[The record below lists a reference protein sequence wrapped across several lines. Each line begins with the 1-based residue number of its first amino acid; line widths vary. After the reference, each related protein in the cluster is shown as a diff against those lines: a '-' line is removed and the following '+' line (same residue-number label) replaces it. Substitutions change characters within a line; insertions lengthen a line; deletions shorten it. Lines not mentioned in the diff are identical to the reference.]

1 MNWHNFTFSDKRG
14 HRLRRHFVFWLL
26 WFIYFTA
33 SYYHYQQT
41 GLERAEFELWN
52 APFVIKTILLLILHV
67 LSCYFFINFLM
78 PRYLF
83 TKKYTALALGTLVL
97 SFLILMGSYFFH
109 RTLFPAIDATFN
121 YSPVIANKNTWWTS
135 IVAGLLSAPKVISAA
150 VAIKLLKRWYLKQKE
165 KEKLEKEKLMTDL
178 QLLKAQMHPEFLFSS
193 LHNICSLTE
202 KKETDKASILLL
214 KLADMLS
221 YMIYDSDNSRVPLE
235 KEIRMIKDYL
245 VLEKVRMGNRFELD
259 IAIKGEISG
268 TMITPLLLFSFIEN
282 SVSYISNK
290 KLETGWMNL
299 EFKIAHGELVM
310 KIIHGKAN
318 EPLSEATNEKAL
330 AGIRKR
336 LDFFYPGSHEL
347 KTTVEPEVIMIN
359 LKIMLQDVSGKITN
373 NAHNEEQFAY
383 VTA

>member
-109 RTLFPAIDATFN
+109 RTMFPAIDATFN